1 MILSKLI
8 IDININIILCK
19 NYNTLY
25 GFCRLR
31 LSGNAGG
38 GIFPELKGSALV
50 RELKV
55 YGSSFEGEKEA
66 FIEKLNRRGIW
77 ATRLILFVSLNAAIY
92 EDWTTGSIGQILG
105 LNLLFFIVVWTFS
118 GSVYNHLFQSNW
130 FIHKLL
136 VPPFIKKLQDE
147 RSKFHSNNSN
157 EIDCL
162 RKKSDEFHKYTEI
175 EEIRWGK
182 INRVIDDFGKTMTQN
197 NIDGAFFDVKI
208 LPHDK
213 EVILKAIEIFFK
225 AVTAKIKEEPD
236 KILPYSQE
244 SAWKD
249 HKKKLAALETSIFA
263 LTQFQ
268 PNVGIQPILNKV
280 GVLNKVQKLPLDEDK
295 KIAILAEAEEK
306 LDPRLPRL
314 LELAEKDNQKF
325 HEMLA

>member
-1 MILSKLI
+1 
-8 IDININIILCK
+8 
-19 NYNTLY
+19 
-25 GFCRLR
+25 
-31 LSGNAGG
+31 
-38 GIFPELKGSALV
+38 
-50 RELKV
+50 
-55 YGSSFEGEKEA
+55 
-66 FIEKLNRRGIW
+66 
-77 ATRLILFVSLNAAIY
+77 
-92 EDWTTGSIGQILG
+92 
-105 LNLLFFIVVWTFS
+105 
-118 GSVYNHLFQSNW
+118 
-130 FIHKLL
+130 
-136 VPPFIKKLQDE
+136 
-147 RSKFHSNNSN
+147 
-157 EIDCL
+157 
-162 RKKSDEFHKYTEI
+162 TEI